1 MKNSQGTRPLLK
13 MDKVVLCG
21 YSINVKFLDVAFA
34 TTIACLF
41 LAGVVMIVAGIIVPK
56 MKANE
61 QQQHR
66 LASLAVSIEA
76 LNQVSMELSQRQAA
90 LLQDSA
96 EVSRTAPDTLVV
108 QEAAP
113 HRRGVTSVSLK
124 TGTRVAEMVPF
135 PPINLPIV
143 SPSGTVEERSSSAS
157 LAEDQVKGTQCQA
170 TEQHRLAD
178 IATCIEERYGALI
191 RKAAEAERVP
201 EAILVAV
208 MIASSDGNPK
218 ATRSGCLGL
227 MQLCPA
233 TLHDLGIKPDQALDP
248 ETNISGS
255 ARLLGK
261 HLASTA
267 GNSEK
272 ALAYYGHGK
281 KSVDQRVTNE
291 GEFDHASFGYSI
303 RVMNILEQLEQ
314 WRKIESDGRA

>member
-1 MKNSQGTRPLLK
+1 MKNSQGTRPSLRL
-13 MDKVVLCG
+13 DKVVLCG
-21 YSINVKFLDVAFA
+21 YNIKVKFLDVAFA
-34 TTIACLF
+34 ATIVCLF
-41 LAGVVMIVAGIIVPK
+41 FAGVVMIAAGIIVPK

-61 QQQHR
+61 REQHR

-76 LNQVSMELSQRQAA
+76 LNQVSMELNQRQAA

-108 QEAAP
+108 QEVAP
-113 HRRGVTSVSLK
+113 HLRGVTSVSHQ
-124 TGTRVAEMVPF
+124 TSHRVAEMVPF
-135 PPINLPIV
+135 PLINLPIV
-143 SPSGTVEERSSSAS
+143 SSSGTAGERNNSAS
-157 LAEDQVKGTQCQA
+157 LAEDQVKSTQCQSA
-170 TEQHRLAD
+170 SQHRLAD

-201 EAILVAV
+201 QAILVAV

-218 ATRSGCLGL
+218 AVRSGCLGL

-248 ETNISGS
+248 EINISGS

-261 HLASTA
+261 HFASTA

-281 KSVDQRVTNE
+281 KSVDQRVTDE
-291 GEFDHASFGYSI
+291 GEFDHASFGYSV

-314 WRKIESDGRA
+314 WKKIESNGRA